1 MSGDDTT
8 RRGSTDEE
16 RIVFRSLNVQVE
28 RTICG
33 GLLGGRVG
41 ATVAA

>member
-16 RIVFRSLNVQVE
+16 RIVFRSLNVQVAGA
-28 RTICG
+28 ICR

-41 ATVAA
+41 ATVAS